1 MAYPSF
7 ETLDISVGLNYYK
20 TRLASQFIYY
30 EDAIDSEVTGAAERI
45 AVIRPRLIG
54 STSKQHQHSTQ
65 RSFWLQELV
74 WYDTRSQKQT

>member
-30 EDAIDSEVTGAAERI
+30 EDAIDSEVTGAAERKI

-54 STSKQHQHSTQ
+54 STFKTASALNAAV
-65 RSFWLQELV
+65 FLAAGIGMV
-74 WYDTRSQKQT
+74 

>member
-54 STSKQHQHSTQ
+54 STFKTASALNAAV
-65 RSFWLQELV
+65 FLAAGIGMV
-74 WYDTRSQKQT
+74 